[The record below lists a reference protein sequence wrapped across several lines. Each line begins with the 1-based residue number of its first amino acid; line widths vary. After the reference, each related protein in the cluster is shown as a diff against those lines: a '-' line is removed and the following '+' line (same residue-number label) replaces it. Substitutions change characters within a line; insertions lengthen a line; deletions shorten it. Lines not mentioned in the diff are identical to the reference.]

1 VRRTTFAS
9 FFKPAKAQSF
19 LPASACVARQSN
31 MNLQAEHS
39 LKPRG
44 HRFFLDKR
52 AAVGIAL
59 GRQNSGAEIRVIDK
73 IEDDLRQNKGV

>member
-1 VRRTTFAS
+1 
-9 FFKPAKAQSF
+9 
-19 LPASACVARQSN
+19 